1 MNIVLDTNVLVAA
14 FRSQTGASFRVLEL
28 AFTTELFQPQFSIP
42 VLSEYESKLLERTN
56 ASSETV
62 DNFLN
67 SLLRRGKHHVIY
79 FLFRGFLKDKNDSHG
94 RNSFLVP
101 VNNQQEHLAHKN
113 LESDRLRLGLSSPR
127 MLGCFT
133 LAFSAVA

>member
-79 FLFRGFLKDKNDSHG
+79 FLFRGFLKDKNDDMLLELALKSRSSYIVTHNIKDFNG
-94 RNSFLVP
+94 IRSFGITAITPKDFL
-101 VNNQQEHLAHKN
+101 NILKN
-113 LESDRLRLGLSSPR
+113 KLP
-127 MLGCFT
+127 
-133 LAFSAVA
+133 